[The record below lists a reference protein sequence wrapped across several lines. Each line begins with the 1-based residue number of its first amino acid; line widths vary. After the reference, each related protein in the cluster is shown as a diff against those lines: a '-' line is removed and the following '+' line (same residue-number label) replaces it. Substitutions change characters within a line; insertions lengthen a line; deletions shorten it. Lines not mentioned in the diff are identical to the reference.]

1 VSLRS
6 AGGSLRVDRLTG
18 PDLGGFVP
26 EKFGW
31 PAEIGLIA
39 VLDGA
44 PLFDGDG
51 RLRYVDVRDRIA
63 SRLSLCPRLRQV
75 VHRPKRALGRP
86 IWVDAPTFN
95 IADHVRTR
103 PLPAGAGQ
111 SELLQTCE
119 ELRQRP
125 LDRSRP
131 LWQLWLLP
139 GLPDSA
145 VGMFVRVHHAIA
157 DGLAGVELLSN
168 LLDHTPDTTP
178 PAASPWIPRPQPS
191 PPDLLLDN
199 IYGSAAAVSKAS
211 RRLLHPMALVDHLRQ
226 LWPPI
231 LEFLGE
237 RHASRTSLN
246 APLSAARRIAVITSS
261 LSTVKEASHRLSVTV
276 NDAVLAAVAGG
287 LRELLQSRGERVDG
301 LVLRAMVPVTLQN
314 PTLGPLRGNL
324 YGAMVVRLPIGE
336 ANPLR
341 RLDRISAETA
351 SRKQR
356 ATRPWGIGVFGS
368 PLMQR
373 LTLPLAGRQHYI
385 NIHVANVRGPAEPLY
400 LAGARLTTAFPLV
413 PLNVNLTLGIGVLSY
428 TDQLNITVVADRDQ
442 CPDLAT
448 FMSGMNHSMFGL
460 IEAANPNPSE
470 QRSEHPILDRKQ
482 D

>member
-1 VSLRS
+1 
-6 AGGSLRVDRLTG
+6 
-18 PDLGGFVP
+18 
-26 EKFGW
+26 
-31 PAEIGLIA
+31 
-39 VLDGA
+39 
-44 PLFDGDG
+44 
-51 RLRYVDVRDRIA
+51 
-63 SRLSLCPRLRQV
+63 
-75 VHRPKRALGRP
+75 
-86 IWVDAPTFN
+86 
-95 IADHVRTR
+95 
-103 PLPAGAGQ
+103 
-111 SELLQTCE
+111 LLQTCE

-139 GLPDSA
+139 GLPDNE
-145 VGMFVRVHHAIA
+145 VGMFVRVHHGIA

-199 IYGSAAAVSKAS
+199 IYRSAAGVSRAS
-211 RRLLHPMALVDHLRQ
+211 RHLLHPMALVDHLRQ

-261 LSTVKEASHRLSVTV
+261 LSTVKEASHSLSVTV

-314 PTLGPLRGNL
+314 PSLGPLRGNL

-336 ANPLR
+336 ANTLR

-351 SRKQR
+351 LRKQR
-356 ATRPWGIGVFGS
+356 VKRPWGIGVFGS

-400 LAGARLTTAFPLV
+400 LAGARLATAFALV

-428 TDQLNITVVADRDQ
+428 TDRLNITVVADRDQ

>member
-1 VSLRS
+1 MSARS
-6 AGGSLRVDRLTG
+6 AGGSVGVDRLTG

-26 EKFGW
+26 EEFGW

-39 VLDGA
+39 VLEGA

-51 RLRYVDVRDRIA
+51 RLRSADVRDRIA
-63 SRLSLCPRLRQV
+63 SRLHLAPRLRQV
-75 VHRPKRALGRP
+75 VHRPERVLGRP
-86 IWVDAPTFN
+86 IWVDAPSFN
-95 IADHVRTR
+95 ITDHVRTR

-139 GLPDSA
+139 GLPGNE

-178 PAASPWIPRPQPS
+178 PAALPWTPRPPPS
-191 PPDLLLDN
+191 SRDLLLDN
-199 IYGSAAAVSKAS
+199 VRRSAAMVSKAS
-211 RRLLHPMALVDHLRQ
+211 RRLLHPMALVDHLGQ

-231 LEFLGE
+231 REFLGE
-237 RHASRTSLN
+237 QRASRTSLN
-246 APLSAARRIAVITSS
+246 APLSAARRIAVISSS
-261 LSTVKEASHRLSVTV
+261 LSTVKDASHRLGVTV

-287 LRELLQSRGERVDG
+287 LRELLQFRGEMVDG
-301 LVLRAMVPVTLQN
+301 RVLRAMVPVTLQN
-314 PTLGPLRGNL
+314 RSLGPLRGNL
-324 YGAMVVRLPIGE
+324 YGVMVVRLPVGE
-336 ANPLR
+336 PDAVR
-341 RLDRISAETA
+341 RLHSIAAETA

-356 ATRPWGIGVFGS
+356 AQRPWGIGVFGS

-373 LTLPLAGRQHYI
+373 LTLPVAGRQHYI
-385 NIHVANVRGPAEPLY
+385 NIHVANVRGPAGPLY
-400 LAGARLTTAFPLV
+400 LAGARLTTAFPVV
-413 PLNVNLTLGIGVLSY
+413 PLNVNLTIGIGVLSY
-428 TDQLNITVVADRDQ
+428 TNQLNITAVADRDR

-448 FMSGMNHSMFGL
+448 FMTGLNRSMARL
-460 IEAANPNPSE
+460 IQAATS
-470 QRSEHPILDRKQ
+470 D
-482 D
+482 

>member
-1 VSLRS
+1 M
-6 AGGSLRVDRLTG
+6 LRVDRLTG

-26 EKFGW
+26 ERFGW

-51 RLRYVDVRDRIA
+51 RLRDADVRDRIA
-63 SRLSLCPRLRQV
+63 SRLSLAPRLRQV
-75 VHRPKRALGRP
+75 VHRPGRLLGRP
-86 IWVDAPTFN
+86 IWVDAPCFN
-95 IADHVRTR
+95 IADHVRTH

-139 GLPDSA
+139 GVPGNE
-145 VGMFVRVHHAIA
+145 VGLFVRVHHAIA

-168 LLDHTPDTTP
+168 LFDHMPDTTP
-178 PAASPWIPRPQPS
+178 PASPWTPRPQPL
-191 PPDLLLDN
+191 PRDLLLDN
-199 IYGSAAAVSKAS
+199 IRRSAAAVSRAW
-211 RRLLHPMALVDHLRQ
+211 RRLLHPVSLVGDLGQ

-231 LEFLGE
+231 REYLGE
-237 RHASRTSLN
+237 RSMGRTSLN
-246 APLSAARRIAVITSS
+246 APLGAARRIAVIPSS
-261 LSTVKEASHRLSVTV
+261 LSTVKDACHRLGVTV
-276 NDAVLAAVAGG
+276 NDAVLAAVAAG
-287 LRELLQSRGERVDG
+287 LRELLQSRGESVDG
-301 LVLRAMVPVTLQN
+301 LVLRAMVPVTLQD
-314 PTLGPLRGNL
+314 PSLGPLRGNL
-324 YGAMVVRLPIGE
+324 YGAMLVRLPIGE
-336 ANPLR
+336 ANTFR
-341 RLDRISAETA
+341 RLDRIAAQTA

-356 ATRPWGIGVFGS
+356 ATRPWGVGVFGS

-413 PLNVNLTLGIGVLSY
+413 PLNVNLTIGIGVLSY
-428 TDQLNITVVADRDQ
+428 TNQLNIIVVADRDQ

-448 FMSGMNHSMFGL
+448 FTTGLNRSMIGL
-460 IEAANPNPSE
+460 VQAANPNPTTME
-470 QRSEHPILDRKQ
+470 
-482 D
+482 